1 MSSKQEEEKRPERR
15 FPLSIESLEGRAL
28 LSHLVGVRPAQGYGW
43 GGPTPTPTPSPTPA
57 PTPTPTPTQT
67 PTPTPPVLTP
77 GQPAPLQH
85 GGFASTP
92 PPARAPWGAHRSG
105 RALGSTASGVVKK
118 VPSFYSFYTGP
129 QWAELNAVKASG
141 KFMTRTHTFVFTGTN
156 QGPINQG
163 PAVYVWGIDRNGNLP
178 PGPFEGRPNV
188 KFDAL
193 IVVNLNASM
202 TPTAQLIDLATGS
215 TTALDPSTIQIRGAT
230 IRVKVAASL
239 LPSTGLAPS
248 QYRFNYWPE
257 EGGSV
262 SSFAPEFTDVQV
274 GTSGR

>member
-1 MSSKQEEEKRPERR
+1 M
-15 FPLSIESLEGRAL
+15 
-28 LSHLVGVRPAQGYGW
+28 
-43 GGPTPTPTPSPTPA
+43 
-57 PTPTPTPTQT
+57 
-67 PTPTPPVLTP
+67 PVLTP
-77 GQPAPLQH
+77 GQPVSLQH

-92 PPARAPWGAHRSG
+92 APARAPWGQHRFG

-141 KFMTRTHTFVFTGTN
+141 KFLRRTQAFVFTGTN

-193 IVVNLNASM
+193 IVVRLDASL
-202 TPTAQLIDLATGS
+202 TPTAQVIDLATGS
-215 TTALDPSTIQIRGAT
+215 TTALDASAVQIHGAT
-230 IRVKVAASL
+230 IRVKVAGNL

-248 QYRFNYWPE
+248 QFRFNYWPE
-257 EGGSV
+257 DGAAGSAGV
-262 SSFAPEFTDVQV
+262 ASFAPESTDVQV